1 MAPPPISKFYRPQV
15 IKKNAPVGIEN
26 NSVFDNPMTVGSAA
40 VQHFSN
46 SSSSSSK
53 NIHCHA
59 CRPCLDAWAIFFFF
73 YFLFCI
79 RKFLENV
86 GHRIVA
92 ISGGHFPK
100 QVSSSKYISMYIVIL
115 DRYTLKQTYLSSPGP
130 PFYSYM
136 W

>member
-1 MAPPPISKFYRPQV
+1 MAPPLISKFYRPQV

-26 NSVFDNPMTVGSAA
+26 NSVFDNPMTVGSAT
-40 VQHFSN
+40 VQHFLN

-59 CRPCLDAWAIFFFF
+59 CRPCLDAWAIFFSFTS
-73 YFLFCI
+73 CSA
-79 RKFLENV
+79 LE
-86 GHRIVA
+86 
-92 ISGGHFPK
+92 
-100 QVSSSKYISMYIVIL
+100 SSSKMWAIGLLQSQVDTFQSKYLVVSIYYMYIVIL